1 MPNFCVAPNCT
12 KKSTQTDLAFFR
24 FPRDVK
30 RCHEWVEN
38 CRRADLLAKTPDQL
52 NKHYRL
58 CAAHFDPSMIC
69 KTGPFRTVL
78 KDSAVPT
85 IFDFSGQNKK
95 LHKNRKRVK
104 VLTEEEVRDIKE
116 RRLEEEAEANKE
128 DEDVE
133 DMEQDAAPQL
143 SPEEQEL
150 REYLRSLFEIL
161 LLLGKQGIPLIGHTV
176 TAPLSSSAEKLRE
189 AGGDAA
195 AAAAVVV
202 VEGNQDKTSVANN
215 GNRTGPAPPPPP
227 PTLPPPPPT
236 TFTPL
241 SNFQALVEFRISAGD
256 EALRRRFE
264 GAATNS
270 ETCPPETLRNMLDVA
285 AACIREDLLRDV
297 QLYSLIAG
305 EPAEMASSS
314 DFAGRESGGGREVL
328 LPIFARFVDVSA
340 AVAAGHGGPRE
351 ELLGFVPL
359 ECDGDTLAERLLAFV
374 TEACGLDADK
384 CRGFAYDCGGGGARH
399 ALRMR
404 TAAERISERHPAAVR
419 TLWSGCGLNTLLAE
433 SAGTPGT
440 QVVVATL
447 SRVDALLRSSPALRL
462 ELERAVAA
470 SFRDDEEMCRE
481 LLAACRRGRWGRR
494 HNAFQLTSDL
504 LEPLKLCLE
513 SVCDSGHDQRWSE
526 RVARDCLALAE
537 TLNDFEFLAALVV
550 LKNVLSFTRAFGRN
564 LQGGAMDVHLAT
576 SSVTAVLHSLV
587 EVADNIDVYHEFWFE
602 EAVLVA
608 QSLGIPVRVPL
619 RHLRK
624 CAGTGAEPQPE
635 GYYKEHL
642 TVPVV
647 SYVIAELNELFSE
660 THLKVLRCLSLIPAV
675 MGQLK
680 FAADVAEETAVAEVY
695 RRDLPSP
702 DTLATELQCW
712 RVKWKHRSKGVPLPA
727 SVAETLRLADVKFFP
742 NLDALLGALWNLP
755 ILSPDEGPP
764 PEKKKTVTAAAPAS
778 QQKPQEETTTTT
790 PAAEAETE
798 VAVNDDDDDNDDDA
812 GDDDGAGDHGEGGC
826 GGTARSR
833 LQAYLRDTPVRHRS
847 SWLALVYANMDA
859 RHDPD
864 RMVEAYLKLYP
875 DSS

>member
-78 KDSAVPT
+78 KDNAVPT

-133 DMEQDAAPQL
+133 DMEQDAVPQL
-143 SPEEQEL
+143 SQEEQEL

-161 LLLGKQGIPLIGHTV
+161 LLLGRQGIPLIGHTV
-176 TAPLSSSAEKLRE
+176 TAPFSSAVEKLKD
-189 AGGDAA
+189 AGSDATA
-195 AAAAVVV
+195 V
-202 VEGNQDKTSVANN
+202 VEGNQEKTDANGN
-215 GNRTGPAPPPPP
+215 GNRTGQPW
-227 PTLPPPPPT
+227 

-270 ETCPPETLRNMLDVA
+270 ETCPPETLLNMLNVA
-285 AACIREDLLRDV
+285 GACIREDVLRDV
-297 QLYSLIAG
+297 QLFSLIAG
-305 EPAEMASSS
+305 EPAEMSS
-314 DFAGRESGGGREVL
+314 DFAGRESSRDVL
-328 LPIFARFVDVSA
+328 LPIFARFVDVST
-340 AVAAGHGGPRE
+340 AVAAEQASPRE
-351 ELLGFVPL
+351 ELLGFVSL
-359 ECDGDTLAERLLAFV
+359 ECDGDTLAERLLTYV
-374 TEACGLDADK
+374 TDACGLDMDK

-404 TAAERISERHPAAVR
+404 TAAERISERHPAVVR

-462 ELERAVAA
+462 ELERTVAT
-470 SFRDDEEMCRE
+470 SFRDDEDMARE
-481 LLAACRRGRWGRR
+481 LLTACRRGRWGRR

-513 SVCDSGHDQRWSE
+513 SVCDSSHDQRWSE
-526 RVARDCLALAE
+526 RVVRDCLALAE

-624 CAGTGAEPQPE
+624 CAGGAEPQPE

-647 SYVIAELNELFSE
+647 SYVISELNDLFSE

-727 SVAETLRLADVKFFP
+727 SIGETLRLADVKFFP

-755 ILSPDEGPP
+755 ILNPEEGPQKKPQTP
-764 PEKKKTVTAAAPAS
+764 PP
-778 QQKPQEETTTTT
+778 QKPQEETTTT
-790 PAAEAETE
+790 PAAEPEPE
-798 VAVNDDDDDNDDDA
+798 VAVDDDDNDDD
-812 GDDDGAGDHGEGGC
+812 DDDDGGAGDHAGSGGC

-833 LQAYLRDTPVRHRS
+833 LQAYLRDTPVRHRC
-847 SWLALVYANMDA
+847 SWLALIYASMDA

-864 RMVEAYLKLYP
+864 RMVEAYLKLHP
-875 DSS
+875 DSN